1 MIDKGKIK
9 NSQREIALGRKLKS
23 YRMATK
29 FQPSLT
35 DEKREN
41 ILKLYRAEKD
51 FKLREGFASYFYF
64 HRDKKGLQAIIAIEK
79 HPMVIAF
86 AKSYKQDLQ

>member
-23 YRMATK
+23 YTSK
-29 FQPSLT
+29 
-35 DEKREN
+35 KREN

-64 HRDKKGLQAIIAIEK
+64 HRDKKGLQTIIAIEK